1 MVKTMNITLNSID
14 MVKNLVNIL
23 SRVEG
28 EAFISSGRYIVNA
41 KSIMGIFSLDL
52 SKPMVL
58 KIEEWK
64 EEYEELLKAC
74 L

>member
-1 MVKTMNITLNSID
+1 MNITLNSID